1 MRSLRFA
8 VMIAAVTAVAGFCS
22 TASAVSPNN
31 PYRTFNLSGINYG
44 SMRWE
49 QAQQRGQRVWPYYNT
64 PSGRIA
70 AHAPPSAAQSSAAVA
85 WVRSPAAAAPT
96 GPAAA
101 AGVNLLKAHILM
113 CVGAIP

>member
-1 MRSLRFA
+1 MRSLSFA
-8 VMIAAVTAVAGFCS
+8 VIIAAAIAVAGFCS

-64 PSGRIA
+64 PSRSYRSSR
-70 AHAPPSAAQSSAAVA
+70 SAVGGAV
-85 WVRSPAAAAPT
+85 VGGS
-96 GPAAA
+96 G
-101 AGVNLLKAHILM
+101 
-113 CVGAIP
+113 VGAITSGSRTYRPSRSRRR

>member
-8 VMIAAVTAVAGFCS
+8 VMIAAATAVAGFCS

-64 PSGRIA
+64 PSRSYRSSR
-70 AHAPPSAAQSSAAVA
+70 SAVGGGS
-85 WVRSPAAAAPT
+85 
-96 GPAAA
+96 G
-101 AGVNLLKAHILM
+101 
-113 CVGAIP
+113 VGAITSGSRTYRPSRSRRR

>member
-8 VMIAAVTAVAGFCS
+8 VMIAAATAVAGFCS

-64 PSGRIA
+64 PSR
-70 AHAPPSAAQSSAAVA
+70 SYRSSRSTVGGAV
-85 WVRSPAAAAPT
+85 
-96 GPAAA
+96 
-101 AGVNLLKAHILM
+101 
-113 CVGAIP
+113 VGAITSGSRTYRPSRSRRR